1 MCYDVFATLS
11 MIDRLLYASLLCF
24 VMFGCLLY
32 VVAVQFRTGI
42 CKAIHQAAPKM
53 QTCEVTAFEAA
64 VKREAQ
70 VIASSQAS
78 GRHSSCLDS
87 GVWPHQPHVASADL
101 PA

>member
-1 MCYDVFATLS
+1 MCYGVFATLS

-24 VMFGCLLY
+24 GMFERSLY

-64 VKREAQ
+64 VKREAGDSKLTSAQ
-70 VIASSQAS
+70 VVIRHAWTRGF
-78 GRHSSCLDS
+78 GRTSHM
-87 GVWPHQPHVASADL
+87 
-101 PA
+101 